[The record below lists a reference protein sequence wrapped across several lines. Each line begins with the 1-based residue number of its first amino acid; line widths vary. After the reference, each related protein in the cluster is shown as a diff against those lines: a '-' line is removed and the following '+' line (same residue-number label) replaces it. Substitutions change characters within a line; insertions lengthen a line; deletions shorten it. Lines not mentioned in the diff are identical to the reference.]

1 MRRIIA
7 ALTLS
12 LIGLGFAAGG
22 TPAEAQNTTVVE
34 LYTSQGCSSCPPAD
48 KLLHEIAKR
57 DNVIALALH
66 VDYWDYI
73 GWKDE
78 FADPRF
84 TERQKAYARAAGA
97 RSIYTP
103 QMIIGGLDHVVGTKP
118 SEVTTHLANHGRKAP
133 LVDVEG
139 QRQGNRIIVKAQ
151 APSAV
156 RGGLAVYVVTYRPQS
171 TVKIRRGEN
180 AGRTLD
186 YANVVVSWTEA
197 RPWTG
202 RGDYE
207 LAATLPDAHPAV
219 VIFQRPGHGEIVGA
233 IELR

>member
-1 MRRIIA
+1 MRQLFA
-7 ALTLS
+7 ALTIAL
-12 LIGLGFAAGG
+12 LGAVPAAVQ
-22 TPAEAQNTTVVE
+22 AQNTTVVE

-57 DNVIALALH
+57 DDVIALAMH

-73 GWKDE
+73 GWKDQ
-78 FADPRF
+78 FADPQY

-103 QMIIGGLDHVVGTKP
+103 QMIIGGMDHVVGTKP
-118 SEVTTHLANHGRKAP
+118 AEVSAHLANHAKKAP
-133 LVDVEG
+133 LVDVTGERNG
-139 QRQGNRIIVKAQ
+139 NSITVRAEPAASRIQGGV
-151 APSAV
+151 
-156 RGGLAVYVVTYRPQS
+156 AVYVVTYRPSS
-171 TVKIRRGEN
+171 TVDIRRGEN

-186 YANVVVSWTEA
+186 YANVVVSLTEA

-202 RGDYE
+202 RGSYE
-207 LAATLPDAHPAV
+207 LKASLPEAHPAV
-219 VIFQRPGHGEIVGA
+219 VIFQRPEMGEIVGA